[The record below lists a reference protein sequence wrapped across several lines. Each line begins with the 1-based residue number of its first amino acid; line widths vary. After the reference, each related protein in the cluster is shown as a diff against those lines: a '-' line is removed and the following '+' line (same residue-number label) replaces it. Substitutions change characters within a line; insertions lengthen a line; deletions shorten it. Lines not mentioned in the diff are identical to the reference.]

1 MSSNSQMQNGWIE
14 TQRITSP
21 STRIIPRRER
31 RCGICRSLRH
41 IATYCNHPDIP
52 VMATIVIDNCRYM
65 YQNNVHLTPT
75 SDTYRNYL
83 ECLPLSLLKMV
94 CKYFEIPMSL
104 NKRMCINVLTE
115 RLHSIFEREF
125 GGNLL
130 TNSINILIAKPEH
143 EPQSDGTIEEQ
154 DMCPICQDETIA
166 VDNFITTNCSHKF
179 CCSCIIGV
187 INYNK
192 RKSVL
197 NCPMCRTQITTLM
210 TSDRTNYH
218 TLSNTMLNA
227 NHYLYV

>member
-1 MSSNSQMQNGWIE
+1 MHNDWIE
-14 TQRITSP
+14 ARSITTPP
-21 STRIIPRRER
+21 STTIIPRRER

-52 VMATIVIDNCRYM
+52 VMATIVINNCRYM
-65 YQNNVHLTPT
+65 YQNNIHLNPT
-75 SDTYRNYL
+75 RDTYRNYL
-83 ECLPLSLLKMV
+83 GSLPLSLLKMV

-104 NKRMCINVLTE
+104 NKRLCVNALTE

-125 GGNLL
+125 GNFIY
-130 TNSINILIAKPEH
+130 NVLIAKPET
-143 EPQSDGTIEEQ
+143 EPGVTIDQQ
-154 DMCPICQDETIA
+154 DICPICHDETIT

-179 CCSCIIGV
+179 CCSCVIGV

-192 RKSVL
+192 PRSL

-218 TLSNTMLNA
+218 NLSNTLLNT
-227 NHYLYV
+227 NHL